1 MSALK
6 EESLGSE
13 WLVGGAMGVSALPE
27 ELRGVSALKEESL
40 GSECIEGG
48 VFRE

>member
-1 MSALK
+1 
-6 EESLGSE
+6 
-13 WLVGGAMGVSALPE
+13 MGVSALPE